1 MSGTFLIHFKWIVAM
16 SIEYSLKTIILQFW
30 VFISFLKSKLQFQ
43 PENFQLSASG
53 AQEEESILVTEMF
66 CWTRKATHS
75 TTCVLILKILCS
87 IYIQIAF

>member
-1 MSGTFLIHFKWIVAM
+1 M

-30 VFISFLKSKLQFQ
+30 VFVSFLKSKLQFQ

-66 CWTRKATHS
+66 C
-75 TTCVLILKILCS
+75 
-87 IYIQIAF
+87 